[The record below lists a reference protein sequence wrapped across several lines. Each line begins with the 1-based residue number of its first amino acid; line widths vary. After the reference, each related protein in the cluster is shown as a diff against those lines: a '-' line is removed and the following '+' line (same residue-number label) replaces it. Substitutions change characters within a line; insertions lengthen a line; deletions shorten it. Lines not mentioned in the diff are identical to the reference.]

1 MQVNSSYTFQ
11 SPYPQPVQTGR
22 PDASM
27 VEAQET
33 QKSEQSKKTQEMT
46 DEQRKNAVSLVE
58 ASSKEKQRDIYVKSS
73 AAYQNDV
80 SSSATTSSV
89 KQYMEFAQDV
99 KRSNALNTYV
109 DNGGDF
115 SGITT
120 RPQPL

>member
-1 MQVNSSYTFQ
+1 MQVSNSYTFQ

-27 VEAQET
+27 IEAQEA
-33 QKSEQSKKTQEMT
+33 QKSEQSKKSQEMS
-46 DEQRKNAVSLVE
+46 DEQGKNAASLVE
-58 ASSKEKQRDIYVKSS
+58 ASSKEKQRDIYIKSS
-73 AAYQNDV
+73 AAYQNDA
-80 SSSATTSSV
+80 SSSSTTSSV

-115 SGITT
+115 SGVTT

>member
-27 VEAQET
+27 IQAQEAQ
-33 QKSEQSKKTQEMT
+33 KNEQSKKSQEMS

-58 ASSKEKQRDIYVKSS
+58 ASSKEKQRDIYIKSS
-73 AAYQNDV
+73 AAYQNDA

-115 SGITT
+115 SGITG